1 MGQIYLNTN
10 QEIQS
15 ALVLSRMDVETIL
28 IPEKYLNRLSE
39 KERRALPKRILPLLR
54 RYQKL
59 ILSLRRINQNARKT
73 LYQRDQG
80 KLKRINMRIDTGVW
94 VLLGVLAAAHGVSRC
109 FMVNYLFWLDDSG
122 GGIYLDRVLNVGCPT
137 FQNIYSYIW
146 HLDLLKNKI
155 IKRLEFEPNPIQI
168 LTPEDYS

>member
-59 ILSLRRINQNARKT
+59 ILSLRRINRNARKT

-94 VLLGVLAAAHGVSRC
+94 ALLGVLAAAHGVSRC

-155 IKRLEFEPNPIQI
+155 IKRLEFEPNQIQI
-168 LTPEDYS
+168 LTSEDYS